1 MNSDDEYMYEHNF
14 SPLILSYHFQLGPEH
29 PDFSLWTVS
38 KLVAFESDIIRCY
51 LSVSVHLKG
60 LLCGA
65 VELVKYLVC
74 RVYDNRRLINS
85 RRWKYVVGFTTM
97 ELFLSL
103 IERYQII
110 KCKKINSVVVKNM
123 LESLLV
129 TDVTIN

>member
-1 MNSDDEYMYEHNF
+1 MSKTRTLLKNGVNSDDEYMYEHKF

-29 PDFSLWTVS
+29 PNFSLWTVS

-51 LSVSVHLKG
+51 LSVPVHLKG

-85 RRWKYVVGFTTM
+85 RRWKCVVGFTTM

-103 IERYQII
+103 IERYARFSTW
-110 KCKKINSVVVKNM
+110 KSYF
-123 LESLLV
+123 SS
-129 TDVTIN
+129 